1 MGEAPSS
8 ARMILIAGGPARA
21 GRTAFAVMLLLV
33 FLAAVAGSVLAVPE
47 ACAAPSGTSA
57 DAASSSSAKA
67 EEVLAVDEYMKIL
80 GSTFAITPQSQDV
93 YEAVDA
99 VKVKSMGGAEA
110 EVASCV
116 YDGEAQTPDVKVTL
130 DGQPL
135 KQGDDYSVEYENNVD
150 AGTGMARITGAGT
163 FFGVIERE
171 FEISKASFDDAK
183 VTGVNATYVDLGEP
197 IAPEPKVEVSG
208 RTLEKDKDY
217 TVSHENNAA
226 VGEATITI
234 TGIGNYAGKMTAN
247 YEIVADNA
255 EPVIDQTIM
264 MVDVKHFN
272 IADLTATLSTD
283 QTRWKPSDIVWT
295 TGDPNIALFW
305 DYKDNL
311 LTEIS
316 GERATVQGMAYGE
329 TTITATLPN
338 GKSATCN
345 FKVMSSCLDSSVGS
359 AYHWVTTTF
368 YLVEG
373 SWGTD
378 YVEAYVNNADRMV
391 KSHASYANFE
401 DDYPERT
408 VYGYWQSDLNVSWPD
423 GSSKFNVSG
432 HRHHWNK
439 AKGNWFNDET
449 VLVKA
454 EGELSPNDWLLLQTS
469 KNQWEYL
476 LHKEDGVWRV
486 IDEREGS
493 AGPHYERFNGYMGVV
508 FNSQWGLAATIG
520 SNKRGQTLKSV
531 LLHSGGAQGR
541 PSTHGCIALGNYG
554 SKLYYDT
561 FVLAGLGTRVIA
573 Y

>member
-1 MGEAPSS
+1 MGVYAMQS
-8 ARMILIAGGPARA
+8 ACGRVGVNRGAGLAAALLIAFLVAVLA
-21 GRTAFAVMLLLV
+21 GLFMAVPSAFA
-33 FLAAVAGSVLAVPE
+33 E
-47 ACAAPSGTSA
+47 
-57 DAASSSSAKA
+57 ASSGASSEASSGID
-67 EEVLAVDEYMKIL
+67 ESDVDEYLDIL
-80 GSTFAITPQSQDV
+80 GSVFAITPQSKEV
-93 YEAVDA
+93 HEALDA
-99 VKVKSMGGAEA
+99 VKVKSMGKAEVT
-110 EVASCV
+110 VASCV
-116 YDGEAQTPDVKVTL
+116 YDGEGQKPDVTVTVDGERL
-130 DGQPL
+130 DPAN
-135 KQGDDYSVEYENNVD
+135 DYSVEYENNVN
-150 AGTGMARITGAGT
+150 AGTGVVRVVGKGD
-163 FFGVIERE
+163 FFGMIERDFVIE
-171 FEISKASFDDAK
+171 KADFHDAK
-183 VTGVNATYVDLGEP
+183 VTGVKARYVDMGEP
-197 IAPEPKVEVSG
+197 IAPEPTIAIGEN
-208 RTLEKDKDY
+208 TLEKDVDY
-217 TVSHENNAA
+217 TVSYENNTE
-226 VGEATITI
+226 VGKATINI
-234 TGIGNYAGKMTAN
+234 VGIGNYSGKMTAN
-247 YEIVADNA
+247 YEIVADEA
-255 EPVIDQTIM
+255 EPVIDQAIM

-272 IADLTATLSTD
+272 IADLTASLSTD
-283 QTRWKPSDIVWT
+283 ETRWKPSDIVWT
-295 TGDPNIALFW
+295 TGDPNVALFW

-316 GERATVQGMAYGE
+316 GERATVQGMSYGE

-345 FKVMSSCLDSSVGS
+345 FKVMTSCLDSSVGS
-359 AYHWVTTTF
+359 AYYWVTTTF

-373 SWGTD
+373 SWGTE

-408 VYGYWQSDLNVSWPD
+408 VYGYWQSDLSVTWPD

-439 AKGNWFNDET
+439 AKGNWFDDET
-449 VLVKA
+449 VLVKQ

-476 LHKEDGVWRV
+476 LHKEDGTWHVV
-486 IDEREGS
+486 DEREGS

-531 LLHSGGAQGR
+531 LLHSGGQQGR
-541 PSTHGCIALGNYG
+541 PTTHGCIALGGYS